1 MKVLGLDSSGL
12 VAGVALIQDDV
23 LIAEYTTDYKKTHS
37 QTLLPMLDEL
47 RRMVDLD
54 LKSIDL
60 IAVAAGP
67 GSFTGLAAVPTVDA
81 LAYNLYGCEQLICP
95 MMDARRGQVYTG
107 IYTFVNGEMQV
118 IQEQCA
124 ISVEELAGR
133 LKEECEKYG
142 KKVVLLG
149 DGVPVYREKV
159 QEILQEH
166 CEFAPASCNRQR
178 AACVAVLGQSL
189 AAAGKTVSS
198 DDFAPEYLRMSQAE
212 RERLE
217 REGKKA

>member
-67 GSFTGLAAVPTVDA
+67 GSFTG
-81 LAYNLYGCEQLICP
+81 
-95 MMDARRGQVYTG
+95 
-107 IYTFVNGEMQV
+107 
-118 IQEQCA
+118 
-124 ISVEELAGR
+124 
-133 LKEECEKYG
+133 
-142 KKVVLLG
+142 
-149 DGVPVYREKV
+149 
-159 QEILQEH
+159 
-166 CEFAPASCNRQR
+166 
-178 AACVAVLGQSL
+178 
-189 AAAGKTVSS
+189 
-198 DDFAPEYLRMSQAE
+198 
-212 RERLE
+212 
-217 REGKKA
+217 